1 MRAVRCAL
9 RCAAICVVAITT
21 TAQAAATTIVTDT
34 AKVIATVGRIWKTNG
49 KARKV
54 TIAVAATPVD
64 VICNKLGWW
73 VVYPSILLLSK
84 DNSKEIEQ

>member
-1 MRAVRCAL
+1 MRVARCAL
-9 RCAAICVVAITT
+9 RCAAICVVVIAT

-34 AKVIATVGRIWKTNG
+34 AKVTAMVGKTKKTNG

-64 VICNKLGWW
+64 VICK
-73 VVYPSILLLSK
+73 K
-84 DNSKEIEQ
+84 